1 MTISDSEQATQVRT
15 LLGGILRRLR
25 EAGDRSLHEMA
36 TRTGMSAGFL
46 SEIERGLKEI
56 STEKLLVLCKA
67 LEVPVGEVYLQ
78 LAQELGAGEPV
89 WAVAWDADPRTQLRR
104 LSQTLDNETV
114 RTLARFSAFLA
125 TEGTPPKARIGF
137 GR

>member
-1 MTISDSEQATQVRT
+1 MAISDSEQVTQVRS

-25 EAGDRSLHEMA
+25 EASDRSLQDLA
-36 TRTGMSAGFL
+36 SGTGMSAGFL
-46 SEIERGLKEI
+46 SEVERGLKEI
-56 STEKLLVLCKA
+56 STEKLLVLCRS
-67 LEVPVGEVYLQ
+67 LEVPIGEVYLQ

-104 LSQTLDNETV
+104 LSQTLDSETV
-114 RTLARFSAFLA
+114 RTIARFSAFLA
-125 TEGTPPKARIGF
+125 TEATPPKAPIGF